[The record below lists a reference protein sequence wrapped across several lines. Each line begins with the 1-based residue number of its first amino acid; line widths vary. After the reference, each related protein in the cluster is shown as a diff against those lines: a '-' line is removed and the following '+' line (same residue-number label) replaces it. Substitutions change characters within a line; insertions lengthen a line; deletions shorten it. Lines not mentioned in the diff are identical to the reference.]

1 MKISLYIISLILL
14 CNIAFAAPPTVS
26 VDHTQVSLDDRITLQ
41 IVAQDS
47 DESNPNLNPLSLDFN
62 VLSTTMSSEIRLINN
77 KVSREK
83 MWSIILTPKHSG
95 TLTIPSLS
103 LGKEKTSPI
112 IVQVAAITTDPA
124 TLPKQENT
132 QNKEPIFMQTSVAP
146 KTVYEGQAG
155 LYTVKIFYNTSVREP
170 ALAIPDM
177 GDAKLIHMGT
187 DTNQRTTID
196 GKNYQVLEQHYAV
209 IAQKDGILELKSPL
223 LQGYRLDLTRSD
235 SFNNPWQPFHISAPS
250 VSLKVDTVPGMSK
263 STWWLPSTKIT
274 LTDSWSDKPPQFQ
287 SGVPV
292 TRTLTL
298 TAQNVTAE
306 QLPSIAPKQNKGF
319 QLYPDKPVL
328 NTDSNGF
335 QLQASRT
342 EKIAYLPNASGQL
355 TIPAIT
361 IDWWNTDSNSPKKLT
376 IPAYTVNVLS
386 AVNNATGIAPT
397 QLSLHNDTV
406 QNIQPANSRHWYQRP
421 FVLLTIILTLIWL
434 ITVSLWWRSS
444 KPLVM
449 AKAHVSHHNGEVIR
463 TMRQLRSDLKKA
475 CQQNS
480 ALDAK
485 NALLSLGKQLWPYE
499 TVLSVGDLAE
509 NFQQEKTRQLLQ
521 ELESVLYK
529 EATVWHGAELWI
541 LLDEEFRIKAKNSTD
556 PHDVLPQLYLE
567 EKK

>member
-1 MKISLYIISLILL
+1 MKISLYIISFLLL
-14 CNIAFAAPPTVS
+14 CNLVFAAAPMVS
-26 VDHTQVSLDDRITLQ
+26 VDHTQVPLDGRITLQ

-47 DESNPNLNPLSLDFN
+47 DDSNPNLNPLSLDFN
-62 VLSTTMSSEIRLINN
+62 VLGTTMSSEIRLINN

-83 MWSIILTPKHSG
+83 TWSIILTPKRSG

-103 LGKEKTSPI
+103 LGKEKTNPI
-112 IVQVAAITTDPA
+112 TIRVAAAATDPA
-124 TLPKQENT
+124 NPPTQESP
-132 QNKEPIFMQTSVAP
+132 QNKEPIFMQTSVVP

-155 LYTVKIFYNTSVREP
+155 LYTVKMFYNTSVREP

-177 GDAKLIHMGT
+177 GDAKLIHIGT

-209 IAQKDGILELKSPL
+209 IAQKDGVLELKSPL

-235 SFNNPWQPFHISAPS
+235 SFNNPWQPFRISAPS
-250 VSLKVDTVPGMSK
+250 VSLKVNTVPGMSK

-274 LTDSWSDKPPQFQ
+274 LTDSWSDNPPQFQ

-319 QLYPDKPVL
+319 QLYPDKPLL

-342 EKIAYLPNASGQL
+342 EKTAYLPNASGQL
-355 TIPAIT
+355 VIPAIT

-376 IPAYTVNVLS
+376 IPAYTVNVADS
-386 AVNNATGIAPT
+386 ANTVTGTAPT
-397 QLSLHNDTV
+397 PLSLRNDAV
-406 QNIQPANSRHWYQRP
+406 QNIQPTNNRHWYQRP
-421 FVLLTIILTLIWL
+421 FVILSIMLALIW
-434 ITVSLWWRSS
+434 ITTVFLWWRSS
-444 KPLVM
+444 KPLAT
-449 AKAHVSHHNGEVIR
+449 AKAHTPHPNGNAVK

-475 CQQNS
+475 CQENN
-480 ALDAK
+480 ALHAK
-485 NALLSLGKQLWPYE
+485 NALLFIGKELWPYE

-509 NFQQEKTRQLLQ
+509 KFQQEKTRQLLQ
-521 ELESVLYK
+521 ELESVLYN
-529 EATVWHGAELWI
+529 EATVWHGVELWA
-541 LLDEEFRIKAKNSTD
+541 LLDEEFRTKAKNSTD
-556 PHDVLPQLYLE
+556 PHDVLPHLYLE

>member
-1 MKISLYIISLILL
+1 MRISLYIISFIML
-14 CNIAFAAPPTVS
+14 CNLVFAAAPTVS
-26 VDHTQVSLDDRITLQ
+26 VDHTQISLDDRITLQ
-41 IVAQDS
+41 IVEQDS
-47 DESNPNLNPLSLDFN
+47 DDSNPNLNPLSLDFN
-62 VLSTTMSSEIRLINN
+62 VLGTTMSSEMRLFNS

-83 MWSIILTPKHSG
+83 TWSIILTPKRSG

-103 LGKEKTSPI
+103 LGKEKTNPI
-112 IVQVAAITTDPA
+112 TIQVAAAATDPVNPP
-124 TLPKQENT
+124 TQESARNR
-132 QNKEPIFMQTSVAP
+132 EPIFMQTSVVP

-177 GDAKLIHMGT
+177 GDAKLIHIGT

-209 IAQKDGILELKSPL
+209 IAQKDGVLEIKSPL

-263 STWWLPSTKIT
+263 STWWLPSTRVT

-355 TIPAIT
+355 IIPAIK

-376 IPAYTVNVLS
+376 IPAYTVNV
-386 AVNNATGIAPT
+386 AINANNATGTAPT
-397 QLSLHNDTV
+397 PLSLRNDSM
-406 QNIQPANSRHWYQRP
+406 QNIQTASNRHWYQRP
-421 FVLLTIILTLIWL
+421 FVLLSIMLALVWILT
-434 ITVSLWWRSS
+434 VFLWCRSS
-444 KPLVM
+444 KPL
-449 AKAHVSHHNGEVIR
+449 ARARTHTPHPTGKDIK

-475 CQQNS
+475 CQQNN
-480 ALDAK
+480 AMNTKD
-485 NALLSLGKQLWPYE
+485 ALLSIGKELWPYE

-509 NFQQEKTRQLLQ
+509 KFQQEKTRQLLQ

-529 EATVWHGAELWI
+529 EATVWHGAELWT
-541 LLDEEFRIKAKNSTD
+541 LLDEEFRTKAKNSTD